1 MNSKDVI
8 KTTKYIYPQIY
19 AYTLPEIKKDNGWV
33 KIGYTERKNVDER
46 IYEQTHTAA
55 INLNYSKKWE
65 EPAKFNNSTKWF
77 KDKDLHRYL
86 RKFKQIKQRKNT
98 EWFYYGDNIERSH
111 SDFFDFINGYKNQTK
126 DKENY
131 YLRPEQKA
139 AVNKTMHY
147 MEKNDNGTF
156 LWNAKPRFG
165 KSLTTFDLIIKI
177 KAKNA
182 LILTNRPAIANS
194 WFDDFEKFI
203 SWKTNY
209 KFVSTS
215 DSLKDRPTLSRDE
228 YLDEL
233 MKDDKVGQIAFLSLQ
248 DLKGSIFFGGSYNK
262 LSWVKDLNW
271 DIVIIDESHEGV
283 DTIKSDVALEQ
294 IKRSFTLHLSGT
306 PFKEIASGDFS
317 DDQIFNWTYLDEQ
330 SAKKNFIGEDNPYLR
345 LPKMNMFTYQMSNMI
360 VDKVNDGANIQGQNF
375 DYAFDLNEFFAT
387 DSKKKF
393 IHEEDVKKWL
403 DTLTKN
409 EKYPYADDEL
419 RNKLK
424 HTLWLLNR
432 VDSATALKK
441 CLEKHEIF
449 KNYKIVLAA
458 GKQNSDDELSSS
470 LERVRKAIKDNDK
483 TITLSVGQLTTGVTI
498 PEWTAVM
505 MLSNLKSPSQY
516 MQAAF
521 RSQNPWIFYEN
532 GNLCMKENAYVFDFA
547 PERTLVVYDEFANEL
562 STGGD
567 NLLVKKNNIKKM
579 LNFFPVISE
588 DNEGKMK
595 KLNEEEVLTIPKKIK
610 STEVVSRGFMSNFL
624 FQNISSIFSNNEVKE
639 ILDKL
644 NPDDSH
650 KKIKD
655 PSIDPRDVSLDDEG
669 NIKIPEDLV
678 ISTTKANFGNKVYSD
693 IPEDV
698 DISIYNDNLFENI
711 TKNFQKSI
719 SDEIGDLARE
729 KGISKSRA
737 NKIVKKEAEN
747 TFSFVKKLQKSAD
760 IEINKLNIGD
770 EKENSGPINDKV
782 NEIKNDFKKRVNKLV
797 QDKSHEILDSVSKKI
812 LEESENNKKNTV
824 EDDVRARLRGFSRT
838 IPSFLMAYG
847 NENTTLSNFDKEISD
862 NVFKEVTGISLK
874 QFSVLRD
881 EYKFFNE
888 SIFNQSVQEF
898 IKKKYTLC
906 NYFENEN
913 NEDIFDFIPPQKTN
927 QIYTPKKVVN
937 EMINKL
943 EREDPNCFSDPNKTF
958 ADLYVKSGLYLT
970 GIVKKLY
977 KGLEDEIPNENDR
990 IKHIFEK
997 QIYGFAPT
1005 EIIYRIAKS
1014 YIFAFNNENYQI
1026 KENNIVLLDTTRY
1039 LGNETELDKKCN
1051 ELFGRDKNEI

>member
-98 EWFYYGDNIERSH
+98 EWFYYGDNIEKSH

-147 MEKNDNGTF
+147 MEQNDNGTF

-215 DSLKDRPTLSRDE
+215 DSLKDRPTLARDE

-233 MKDDKVGQIAFLSLQ
+233 MKDDQVGQIAFLSLQ

-271 DIVIIDESHEGV
+271 DVVIIDESHEGV

-393 IHEEDVKKWL
+393 IHEEED
-403 DTLTKN
+403 
-409 EKYPYADDEL
+409 
-419 RNKLK
+419 
-424 HTLWLLNR
+424 
-432 VDSATALKK
+432 
-441 CLEKHEIF
+441 
-449 KNYKIVLAA
+449 
-458 GKQNSDDELSSS
+458 
-470 LERVRKAIKDNDK
+470 RK
-483 TITLSVGQLTTGVTI
+483 SVV
-498 PEWTAVM
+498 
-505 MLSNLKSPSQY
+505 
-516 MQAAF
+516 
-521 RSQNPWIFYEN
+521 
-532 GNLCMKENAYVFDFA
+532 
-547 PERTLVVYDEFANEL
+547 
-562 STGGD
+562 
-567 NLLVKKNNIKKM
+567 
-579 LNFFPVISE
+579 
-588 DNEGKMK
+588 
-595 KLNEEEVLTIPKKIK
+595 
-610 STEVVSRGFMSNFL
+610 
-624 FQNISSIFSNNEVKE
+624 
-639 ILDKL
+639 
-644 NPDDSH
+644 
-650 KKIKD
+650 
-655 PSIDPRDVSLDDEG
+655 
-669 NIKIPEDLV
+669 
-678 ISTTKANFGNKVYSD
+678 
-693 IPEDV
+693 
-698 DISIYNDNLFENI
+698 
-711 TKNFQKSI
+711 
-719 SDEIGDLARE
+719 
-729 KGISKSRA
+729 
-737 NKIVKKEAEN
+737 
-747 TFSFVKKLQKSAD
+747 
-760 IEINKLNIGD
+760 
-770 EKENSGPINDKV
+770 
-782 NEIKNDFKKRVNKLV
+782 
-797 QDKSHEILDSVSKKI
+797 
-812 LEESENNKKNTV
+812 
-824 EDDVRARLRGFSRT
+824 
-838 IPSFLMAYG
+838 
-847 NENTTLSNFDKEISD
+847 
-862 NVFKEVTGISLK
+862 
-874 QFSVLRD
+874 
-881 EYKFFNE
+881 
-888 SIFNQSVQEF
+888 
-898 IKKKYTLC
+898 
-906 NYFENEN
+906 
-913 NEDIFDFIPPQKTN
+913 
-927 QIYTPKKVVN
+927 
-937 EMINKL
+937 
-943 EREDPNCFSDPNKTF
+943 
-958 ADLYVKSGLYLT
+958 
-970 GIVKKLY
+970 
-977 KGLEDEIPNENDR
+977 
-990 IKHIFEK
+990 
-997 QIYGFAPT
+997 
-1005 EIIYRIAKS
+1005 
-1014 YIFAFNNENYQI
+1014 
-1026 KENNIVLLDTTRY
+1026 
-1039 LGNETELDKKCN
+1039 
-1051 ELFGRDKNEI
+1051 